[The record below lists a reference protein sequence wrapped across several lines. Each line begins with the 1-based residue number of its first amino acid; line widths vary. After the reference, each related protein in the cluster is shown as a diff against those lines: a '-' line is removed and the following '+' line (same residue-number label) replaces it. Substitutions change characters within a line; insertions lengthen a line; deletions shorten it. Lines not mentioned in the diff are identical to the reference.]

1 MSVQCH
7 TVPPWNLHQ
16 VFPFPRTATWPVK
29 VCEQCSQLV
38 PSWELTFYGF
48 VWMPVRHIQRWLW
61 QQVAHWMEWKKRWV
75 SWWFFHHPKIGVSSW
90 TSIIFRSLDLLFFF
104 FGMCYSTPPTHP
116 KKKLTNLSSDME
128 KERTF
133 IFPPGAKKLERSS
146 KRFGTRKVETRV
158 ARVARAISFTH
169 ISKKLDPCHGTVT
182 HKLG

>member
-104 FGMCYSTPPTHP
+104 LACVILPHQPTQKRNSPIYHLTW
-116 KKKLTNLSSDME
+116 KKKGHLSSHLELRSLKEAQKDSAPE
-128 KERTF
+128 KLKPVWLGLLGTSVS
-133 IFPPGAKKLERSS
+133 LTSQRSL
-146 KRFGTRKVETRV
+146 TLAMVQ
-158 ARVARAISFTH
+158 
-169 ISKKLDPCHGTVT
+169 
-182 HKLG
+182 